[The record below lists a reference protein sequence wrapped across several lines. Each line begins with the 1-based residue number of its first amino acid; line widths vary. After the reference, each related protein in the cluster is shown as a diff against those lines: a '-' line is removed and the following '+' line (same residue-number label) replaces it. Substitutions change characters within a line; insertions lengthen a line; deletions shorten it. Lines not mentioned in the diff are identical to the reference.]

1 MAKAAIILADA
12 YTRLQTISVANGYSS
27 DYQHFNGRTGF
38 QSSDLAPR
46 AVTVL
51 MFSEAIK
58 QQSPGTRAT
67 GATIAAGLTIEAHAE
82 QDPAVEN
89 GTTALQ
95 MATDIKKA
103 FLANA
108 WTTQLTR
115 FSYSGFTWLAPEESG
130 TISVAVEFETEYSES
145 YNNL

>member
-1 MAKAAIILADA
+1 MAKAATILANA
-12 YTRLQTISVANGYSS
+12 FTRLQTLSQANGYSS
-27 DYQHFNGRTGF
+27 DYKHFNGRTGF
-38 QSSDLAPR
+38 QSSDLSPR
-46 AVTVL
+46 AATVL
-51 MFSEAIK
+51 MFSESNK

-67 GATIAAGLTIEAHAE
+67 GAAITTTLTVEAHAE

-103 FLANA
+103 YLASA

-115 FSYSGFTWLAPEESG
+115 FNYTGFTWQAPEGSDAVA
-130 TISVAVEFETEYSES
+130 VAVEFELEYSELYS
-145 YNNL
+145 NL